1 MAKLTT
7 KKLTK
12 QFGGLVAVHDVS
24 FSIVSGEILG
34 IIGPNGAGKTTFI
47 NLISGIYA
55 PTSGTIEFEGK
66 DISLM
71 PAHERAKIGIA
82 RTYQL
87 IHPMEDLNLL
97 ENVMVGFLF
106 AGNKSMKEA
115 RLAATELCTEMGLE
129 RLEREVSQLTMLEVK
144 KMEIAHALA
153 NTPKVLFLDEIM
165 AGLNTDETKEM
176 IALVK
181 RLARERNLAV
191 GVVEHVMGVIRE
203 LTDRVIVLEAGEII
217 AEGPYEIV
225 SKNKRVIEAYL
236 GGATDAEN

>member
-55 PTSGTIEFEGK
+55 PTSGTIKFEGK
-66 DISLM
+66 DISVM

>member
-7 KKLTK
+7 KHLTK

-66 DISLM
+66 DISMM

-115 RLAATELCTEMGLE
+115 RIAATELCTEMGLG

-165 AGLNTDETKEM
+165 AGLNTDETIEM

-217 AEGPYEIV
+217 AAGPYEIV

>member
-7 KKLTK
+7 KNLTK

-66 DISLM
+66 DISMM

-115 RLAATELCTEMGLE
+115 RIAATELCTEMGLG

-165 AGLNTDETKEM
+165 AGLNTDETIEM

-217 AEGPYEIV
+217 AAGPYEIV
-225 SKNKRVIEAYL
+225 SNNKRVIEAYL

>member
-1 MAKLTT
+1 VAKLTT

-55 PTSGTIEFEGK
+55 PTSGTIKFEGK
-66 DISLM
+66 DISVM

>member
-7 KKLTK
+7 KNLTK

>member
-7 KKLTK
+7 KNLTK

-66 DISLM
+66 DISVM

-106 AGNKSMKEA
+106 AGNKSMSQA